1 MYLRTSIARKR
12 DGFYD
17 SEYTHG
23 DCINNVRFLAVNFVF
38 HPEETLNRFQAATV
52 TISLHDDTN
61 NYYSDPPKVRA
72 HRLSAH
78 RSLRPRLKPRIL
90 RFAPHVLYGGVSP
103 ETLDWNFNL
112 TGSLGVSQTPVAAS
126 LSPSGGIKSS
136 YKVYQMMRIQGS
148 SRTARPR
155 FLGRPGDELED
166 GEVVWT
172 MEENPL
178 QKSGLPREMTFVMLI
193 TKGDVENV
201 VFDIKIEPK
210 IAAWYGHYPSWWCNL
225 LKHQPLEKEPIN
237 LDEDLGQRFR
247 PVVPGRGFNFANLA
261 GSFNDFVSLPGTTYS
276 LTDQGVKDQVS
287 QDHTAAANNENTD
300 TSFAIYSNRRLGKEQ
315 KLPSRQNTA
324 STQQVPP
331 PRAQSVPPQQPFNS
345 STVSQEEPMDYH
357 IYLHNPRSINLHA
370 TPPPPSSSAPPQLP
384 PISNLLHVSDPI
396 VRPQTTVPVRTIS
409 PANTKTKR
417 RSIDIT
423 YKSSAKPPNRSE
435 AGLGIRSTIDEPRR
449 AELRSTSGGSGRSLR
464 RSRSRT
470 DLRSSPL
477 IEDVHSSEDSQTSTP
492 RARSRRPRSQSSPQ
506 RDKENVST
514 HVPTVHS
521 PLSSEA
527 LVESDDAIIPMEAP
541 SPPGGASAMLS
552 PPLPSFA
559 QHSVSKSTRERLP
572 FELRRNHSDRD
583 RVERTPRSRD
593 SPSPL
598 RKRREI
604 TPSPGQTNENSPE
617 SQTDRPATT
626 PVNATA
632 SREDEDEDEDD
643 IIDMRTPNDTTPIP
657 IRLTSP
663 RREPNTAL
671 ASHPPRS
678 STKSDLAIPGSEP
691 TSPNNSNSISTRR
704 ERTALRDISP
714 YAYAQMNGKLLDE
727 DWDEAKGDLKKMR
740 QRKRLSMPVVPT
752 SAYYTYVEPEP
763 EVEVRVAADKDADKD
778 WDER

>member
-72 HRLSAH
+72 QRLSAH

-210 IAAWYGHYPSWWCNL
+210 IAAWYGHYPGWWCNL

-237 LDEDLGQRFR
+237 LDEDLGQRFK

-287 QDHTAAANNENTD
+287 QDHTAAANNENPD
-300 TSFAIYSNRRLGKEQ
+300 TSFAVYSNRRPGKEQ

-324 STQQVPP
+324 SAQQVPP

-396 VRPQTTVPVRTIS
+396 VRPQTTVP
-409 PANTKTKR
+409 
-417 RSIDIT
+417 
-423 YKSSAKPPNRSE
+423 
-435 AGLGIRSTIDEPRR
+435 
-449 AELRSTSGGSGRSLR
+449 
-464 RSRSRT
+464 
-470 DLRSSPL
+470 
-477 IEDVHSSEDSQTSTP
+477 
-492 RARSRRPRSQSSPQ
+492 SSPQ

-527 LVESDDAIIPMEAP
+527 LVESDDATIPMEAP
-541 SPPGGASAMLS
+541 SPPDGASAMLS

-632 SREDEDEDEDD
+632 SSEDEDEDEDD

>member
-72 HRLSAH
+72 QRLSAH

-300 TSFAIYSNRRLGKEQ
+300 ASFAIYSNRRLGKEQ

-370 TPPPPSSSAPPQLP
+370 TPPPPPSSAPPQLP

-396 VRPQTTVPVRTIS
+396 VRPQTTVP
-409 PANTKTKR
+409 
-417 RSIDIT
+417 
-423 YKSSAKPPNRSE
+423 
-435 AGLGIRSTIDEPRR
+435 
-449 AELRSTSGGSGRSLR
+449 
-464 RSRSRT
+464 
-470 DLRSSPL
+470 
-477 IEDVHSSEDSQTSTP
+477 
-492 RARSRRPRSQSSPQ
+492 SSPQ

-527 LVESDDAIIPMEAP
+527 LVESDDATIPMEAP

-632 SREDEDEDEDD
+632 SSEDEDEDEDD

-691 TSPNNSNSISTRR
+691 TSPNNSNSSSTRR

-778 WDER
+778 WDKR